1 MVHVARETDAALIAE
16 GVEREGE
23 RQMLRRLGVTFGQ
36 GYLLGRPGPAET
48 WTTTSSVAT

>member
-1 MVHVARETDAALIAE
+1 MVHFARETDAALIAE

-23 RQMLRRLGVTFGQ
+23 RRMLRRLGITFGQ

-48 WTTTSSVAT
+48 WTTTSSMAT